1 MIKKKDI
8 KVTDDENN
16 ADSSSSAEMVVEDI
30 AFEEV
35 IPEDSP
41 PRKNL
46 PDTPTIRNPSSSP
59 IPLK

>member
-1 MIKKKDI
+1 MMKKNDT

-46 PDTPTIRNPSSSP
+46 PDTPTIRNPSGKP
-59 IPLK
+59 IPVK